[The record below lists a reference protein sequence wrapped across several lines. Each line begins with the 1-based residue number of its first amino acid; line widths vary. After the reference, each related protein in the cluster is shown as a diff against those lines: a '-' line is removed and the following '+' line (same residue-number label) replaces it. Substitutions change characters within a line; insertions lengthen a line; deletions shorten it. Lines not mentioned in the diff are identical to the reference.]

1 MYPLLSSARTFILA
15 LLSSTAMRRRCWSWL
30 SRNSR
35 VLLRALPCAPPQP
48 RALGHCSRTAAAGG
62 AGWFKAKAELF
73 SHHKSLSTAQLFLCW
88 TPQPVG
94 FAALLLHPEI
104 WGFPILTMK
113 NKDFSTQPLFC
124 CKCSPS
130 EWQMHVGSKPLEF
143 ISLRD
148 LKCQISANLK

>member
-1 MYPLLSSARTFILA
+1 MQCSAPA
-15 LLSSTAMRRRCWSWL
+15 AMRREML
-30 SRNSR
+30 
-35 VLLRALPCAPPQP
+35 VLVEQEFQSAAQGS
-48 RALGHCSRTAAAGG
+48 AMCSSPAQGTGPLLRTAAAGG

-73 SHHKSLSTAQLFLCW
+73 SHHKSLRTAQLFLCW
-88 TPQPVG
+88 TPQPAG

-104 WGFPILTMK
+104 WGFPILSIK
-113 NKDFSTQPLFC
+113 SKDFSTQPLFC